1 MFINYKVIISFFS
14 LLFFLNACM
23 LSSTFSDKKHSKN
36 KFKSVSVI
44 DQPRY
49 KDNGGEIK
57 TNIINK
63 RKVIKEKNF
72 LDNKKTYDG
81 IMRIL
86 DEDGKKII
94 NQPEGKTIS
103 KTEQIRKECQAKMN
117 LLYEEFKSIDPNT
130 KAGYK
135 RSLELLVEIND
146 LFTNT
151 IQPLH
156 MIISKNVEVKELNG
170 DFSFKTGSAKLTDSG
185 IEDINNMVKEISK
198 DIETWKNYVNN
209 NNNRIFSNDKFK
221 LMVVI
226 DGYADSQ
233 GSDQYNL
240 SLSEKRAEEVRNE
253 FIKKINILAQN
264 YKIVFDVQYYGKGEE
279 LPPGIEDNG
288 MQVDAR
294 RRICRIMSVV
304 GPSKF
309 ME

>member
-14 LLFFLNACM
+14 LLFLLNACM

-185 IEDINNMVKEISK
+185 IEATTDPIVK
-198 DIETWKNYVNN
+198 
-209 NNNRIFSNDKFK
+209 
-221 LMVVI
+221 
-226 DGYADSQ
+226 
-233 GSDQYNL
+233 
-240 SLSEKRAEEVRNE
+240 
-253 FIKKINILAQN
+253 FI
-264 YKIVFDVQYYGKGEE
+264 
-279 LPPGIEDNG
+279 
-288 MQVDAR
+288 
-294 RRICRIMSVV
+294 
-304 GPSKF
+304 
-309 ME
+309 

>member
-1 MFINYKVIISFFS
+1 
-14 LLFFLNACM
+14 
-23 LSSTFSDKKHSKN
+23 
-36 KFKSVSVI
+36 
-44 DQPRY
+44 
-49 KDNGGEIK
+49 
-57 TNIINK
+57 
-63 RKVIKEKNF
+63 
-72 LDNKKTYDG
+72 
-81 IMRIL
+81 
-86 DEDGKKII
+86 
-94 NQPEGKTIS
+94 
-103 KTEQIRKECQAKMN
+103 
-117 LLYEEFKSIDPNT
+117 
-130 KAGYK
+130 
-135 RSLELLVEIND
+135 
-146 LFTNT
+146 
-151 IQPLH
+151 
-156 MIISKNVEVKELNG
+156 
-170 DFSFKTGSAKLTDSG
+170 
-185 IEDINNMVKEISK
+185 MVKEISK

-253 FIKKINILAQN
+253 FVKKINILAQN
-264 YKIVFDVQYYGKGEE
+264 YKVVFDVQYYGKGEA

>member
-1 MFINYKVIISFFS
+1 MFINYKVTISFFS

-117 LLYEEFKSIDPNT
+117 LL
-130 KAGYK
+130 
-135 RSLELLVEIND
+135 
-146 LFTNT
+146 
-151 IQPLH
+151 
-156 MIISKNVEVKELNG
+156 
-170 DFSFKTGSAKLTDSG
+170 
-185 IEDINNMVKEISK
+185 
-198 DIETWKNYVNN
+198 
-209 NNNRIFSNDKFK
+209 
-221 LMVVI
+221 
-226 DGYADSQ
+226 
-233 GSDQYNL
+233 
-240 SLSEKRAEEVRNE
+240 
-253 FIKKINILAQN
+253 
-264 YKIVFDVQYYGKGEE
+264 
-279 LPPGIEDNG
+279 
-288 MQVDAR
+288 
-294 RRICRIMSVV
+294 
-304 GPSKF
+304 
-309 ME
+309 